1 MVADV
6 VTCPG
11 PRSWLTSWLM
21 AVVSSRDQVLR
32 FRGQFVWDFCVKV
45 RNKRVLFW
53 LNCSKNKPW
62 QPSEAIIVCKVGSTF
77 LLRIPKKRA
86 DPRAWENFTSP
97 GKILSIQTSFH
108 FWPAALPCKVLRC
121 DLLRRCCR
129 EELNLDLGLFV
140 PISSQKM
147 ELEVRRAICGSVLL
161 GPRSQVGCG
170 TLESSD
176 CEGDL
181 GTLFYSLFVQKFSF
195 EKRAMSKELWAK
207 IK

>member
-32 FRGQFVWDFCVKV
+32 FRGQFVWDICVKV

-77 LLRIPKKRA
+77 LLRFPKKRA

-147 ELEVRRAICGSVLL
+147 ELEVRRAICGSVLH
-161 GPRSQVGCG
+161 G
-170 TLESSD
+170 
-176 CEGDL
+176 
-181 GTLFYSLFVQKFSF
+181 SLWVKLAARPWNLQTVREIWVHYFALFSF
-195 EKRAMSKELWAK
+195 RSSHSRKELWTK
-207 IK
+207 NY